1 MLAKE
6 DLMGFTENQ
15 IKAKERF
22 SQFKQAKLMNFS
34 IKGMW
39 KICYL
44 WIAETE
50 VTLNN
55 LKNVC
60 LI

>member
-6 DLMGFTENQ
+6 DLMYFTENQ
-15 IKAKERF
+15 IKVKERF

-34 IKGMW
+34 IKSMW

-44 WIAETE
+44 
-50 VTLNN
+50 
-55 LKNVC
+55 
-60 LI
+60 